1 VSLLGG
7 QSPLCRLTFI
17 GRPEAKSAALSGTF
31 QAQKKVLYFAAR
43 KAAKEIVKSGVT
55 ALEDIQANLASLQ
68 SQEAGFDN
76 YYRDCHLPQVAQEES
91 FHSLSDFYPS
101 MLQALGPLRAEKIN
115 AASTTLQENA
125 PRRQGALKNFSKNAR
140 HQLEEARRNERVCVC
155 AYMP

>member
-1 VSLLGG
+1 
-7 QSPLCRLTFI
+7 
-17 GRPEAKSAALSGTF
+17 
-31 QAQKKVLYFAAR
+31 VLYFAAR

-76 YYRDCHLPQVAQEES
+76 YYRDCHLPQVAQEVGSFVRHNQSSSQFFQES
-91 FHSLSDFYPS
+91 FHSLSHFYPS

-125 PRRQGALKNFSKNAR
+125 PRRQEALKKFSKNAR
-140 HQLEEARRNERVCVC
+140 HQLEEARRNERDAADAAKLITHVKNLLL
-155 AYMP
+155 A